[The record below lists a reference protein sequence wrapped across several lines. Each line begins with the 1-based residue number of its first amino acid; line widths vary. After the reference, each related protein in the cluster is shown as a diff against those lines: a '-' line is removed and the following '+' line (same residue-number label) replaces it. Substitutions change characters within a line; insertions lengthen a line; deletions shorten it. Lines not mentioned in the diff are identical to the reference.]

1 MKLVV
6 ALITSFLLVACTVP
20 TTVHLNVKY
29 LDQDAQQE
37 IVTDLTTAGFN
48 VVTNKVDFP
57 GNHLQSTIIYS
68 PLIKN
73 TDSVNTLLSTV
84 KKRDYQVVQVD
95 MLANSNH
102 WYTKD
107 SIGLYLLPTDFKPA
121 KQTINDKMVGDYVTH
136 NCEHDASLSIKQS
149 GEWTYQYSGGD
160 DVKGNWSILDSTY
173 LFIERDEPWINL
185 YFEFSFSQQTD
196 MLGSVNITKLVPL
209 NDSSYI
215 VKCGFIK
222 GIRQ

>member
-1 MKLVV
+1 MKLVAV
-6 ALITSFLLVACTVP
+6 LIIPTLLLACT
-20 TTVHLNVKY
+20 TTTTIHLNVKY
-29 LDQDAQQE
+29 LEKEAQKK
-37 IVTDLTTAGFN
+37 IVTDLNAAGFE

-57 GNHLQSTIIYS
+57 GDNLQSTIIYS
-68 PLIKN
+68 PFLKN
-73 TDSVNTLLSTV
+73 SESVNDVISTI
-84 KKRDYQVVQVD
+84 KKHDYNVVQVD

-121 KQTINDKMVGDYVTH
+121 TQSISDKIIGDYVTH
-136 NCEHDASLSIKQS
+136 DCEQDASLFIKQS
-149 GEWTYQYSGGD
+149 GEWSYQYSGGD
-160 DVKGNWSILDSTY
+160 DAKGNWSILDSTY

-185 YFEFSFSQQTD
+185 YFKFSFSQQAD
-196 MLGSVNITKLVPL
+196 MLGSVNITKLIPL
-209 NDSSYI
+209 NDSRYI

>member
-1 MKLVV
+1 MRFIA
-6 ALITSFLLVACTVP
+6 ALIISTLLLACTTP

-29 LDQDAQQE
+29 LEKEAQKI
-37 IVTDLTTAGFN
+37 IVTDLNTAGFE

-57 GNHLQSTIIYS
+57 GDNLQSTIIYS
-68 PLIKN
+68 PFLKN
-73 TDSVNTLLSTV
+73 SDSVNDVISTI
-84 KKRDYQVVQVD
+84 KKHNYNVVQVD

-107 SIGLYLLPTDFKPA
+107 SIGLYLLPADFKPA
-121 KQTINDKMVGDYVTH
+121 TQSISDKIIGDYVTQ

-149 GEWTYQYSGGD
+149 GDWTYQYSGGD
-160 DVKGNWSILDSTY
+160 DAEGNWSILDSTY

-185 YFEFSFSQQTD
+185 YFEFSFSQQAD

-209 NDSSYI
+209 NDSRYI